1 MSAVQRS
8 GTQKSGLHRSATRRA
23 PANTTSAPASKK
35 KTYEDAQQGIREINP
50 PENKAAAPD
59 VE

>member
-1 MSAVQRS
+1 MSTVQRS

-23 PANTTSAPASKK
+23 PANTTAAPVSKK
-35 KTYEDAQQGIREINP
+35 KTYEDAQQGIKEINVP
-50 PENKAAAPD
+50 KNQKAAPD